1 MYVCLC
7 NGITERQVRECARRG
22 ASSLEQLGVE
32 LGVGMGC
39 GRCRDSAEE
48 LLRAEAGGEGR
59 PVANCSFRPEI
70 RPSY

>member
-32 LGVGMGC
+32 LGVGMASWLGPWQPPP
-39 GRCRDSAEE
+39 
-48 LLRAEAGGEGR
+48 AGGPAPPRERGSLPLTYH
-59 PVANCSFRPEI
+59 PVPDIA
-70 RPSY
+70 